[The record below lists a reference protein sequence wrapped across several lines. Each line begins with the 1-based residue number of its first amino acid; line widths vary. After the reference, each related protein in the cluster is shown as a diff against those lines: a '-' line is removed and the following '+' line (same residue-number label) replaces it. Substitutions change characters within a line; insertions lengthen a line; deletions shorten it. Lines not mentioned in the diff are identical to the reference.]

1 MNRLGDWVA
10 GGLFPGPEQESLR
23 RMAAARIAGNSWRGY
38 LQAALAVSRFDRRR
52 DLARI
57 KTPTLVVAG
66 EKDTTVPMRPKLELA
81 QRIPGARLEVIPGSG
96 HVTPIDAT
104 ARFNALILAFLADVD
119 DRKERHQ
126 AESRQRA

>member
-1 MNRLGDWVA
+1 
-10 GGLFPGPEQESLR
+10 
-23 RMAAARIAGNSWRGY
+23 MAAARIAGNSWRGY